1 MWTRLYC
8 RKDFNIAVLCYI
20 LTRVFPAVGR
30 DLIENVATQNGN
42 DNGNGENI
50 IAYIVVF
57 EPKYTLLHLIC
68 LFKYSCFFQTYP

>member
-1 MWTRLYC
+1 MEILHSTRAASRMYTLES
-8 RKDFNIAVLCYI
+8 L
-20 LTRVFPAVGR
+20 
-30 DLIENVATQNGN
+30 ATKNGN
-42 DNGNGENI
+42 DNGNGENR

>member
-1 MWTRLYC
+1 MLEGNREL
-8 RKDFNIAVLCYI
+8 
-20 LTRVFPAVGR
+20 
-30 DLIENVATQNGN
+30 ATQNGN

-68 LFKYSCFFQTYP
+68 LFSIPVSFKRTLKEK